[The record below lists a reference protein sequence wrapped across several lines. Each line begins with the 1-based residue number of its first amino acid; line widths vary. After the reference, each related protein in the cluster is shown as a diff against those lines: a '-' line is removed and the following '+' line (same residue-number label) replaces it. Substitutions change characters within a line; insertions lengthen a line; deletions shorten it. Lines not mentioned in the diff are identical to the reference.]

1 MSEREWRFYLDDM
14 IGFAENVLTY
24 TEGFD
29 QTKFEST
36 GLNYDASLH
45 NLSLIGEA
53 ATHIPNEIRESTP
66 SIPWRL
72 VIATRNKL
80 IHGYLG
86 IDNDTLWSIIQDD
99 VPNLL
104 TELEKFKSQT
114 NKNH

>member
-66 SIPWRL
+66 SHSLAAGYCDKKQIDTWIPGNR
-72 VIATRNKL
+72 
-80 IHGYLG
+80 
-86 IDNDTLWSIIQDD
+86 
-99 VPNLL
+99 
-104 TELEKFKSQT
+104 
-114 NKNH
+114 